1 MFLSLSR
8 LDGDLQWERWTR
20 AETSALETQA
30 ICPSY
35 YRSLRTGIRN
45 STFLPFHERGRERE
59 RERDSATFAPVAFFV
74 CFPLLRSP
82 FSPSIYEC
90 RCVNNST
97 IIDYCASNLDTL
109 GLAFLEMQKTFCVS
123 FKFTTRYFRKTI
135 IIIIIRLCNKFENS
149 IIESSD
155 REIRREER
163 LTPKTSPL
171 PSPAVERRRKIHR
184 WPRLSLDMTPW

>member
-1 MFLSLSR
+1 MIPFTRFSPPYFSFRFSMFLSLSLSR
-8 LDGDLQWERWTR
+8 LNGDLQWERWTR

-59 RERDSATFAPVAFFV
+59 RDSATFAPVAFFV

-97 IIDYCASNLDTL
+97 IIDYYASNLDTL
-109 GLAFLEMQKTFCVS
+109 GLAFLEMQKTILRFFQIYNALFS
-123 FKFTTRYFRKTI
+123 
-135 IIIIIRLCNKFENS
+135 
-149 IIESSD
+149 
-155 REIRREER
+155 
-163 LTPKTSPL
+163 
-171 PSPAVERRRKIHR
+171 
-184 WPRLSLDMTPW
+184 